1 MVMLRYVLCYL
12 KRKLISTKRDD
23 FRMLLSHALSNSYA
37 DVYPVILEILTILMR
52 KAKRTRKKLFQVAR
66 NDYADVCT
74 LLNENN
80 TTVNKR

>member
-1 MVMLRYVLCYL
+1 
-12 KRKLISTKRDD
+12 
-23 FRMLLSHALSNSYA
+23 
-37 DVYPVILEILTILMR
+37 MR
-52 KAKRTRKKLFQVAR
+52 KAKRTRKKLFQVEQ